1 MRIILLIKNKKRG
14 KIKMY
19 KGTKYYKE
27 KFYTYPAVLDDS
39 ENEKGTYTVTFPDVP
54 GAIGEGKGISEAIA
68 SGKEGL
74 ESILI
79 ASNEL
84 YTNSPIEKVKKDNPN
99 KIVTYILADMEEA
112 REITKPA
119 TVKKNTTIPR
129 DLAIKGEKAG
139 VNFSKLLTDALRVK
153 LS

>member
-1 MRIILLIKNKKRG
+1 
-14 KIKMY
+14 MY
-19 KGTKYYKE
+19 KETEYYKE
-27 KFYTYPAVLDDS
+27 KYYAFPAVLDDS
-39 ENEKGTYTVTFPDVP
+39 ENEKGIYTVTFPDVP
-54 GAIGEGKGISEAIA
+54 GAIGEGKGFSEAIA

-79 ASNEL
+79 ASDEP
-84 YTNSPIEKVKKDNPN
+84 YTSSSIEKVEKDNPD

-139 VNFSKLLTDALRVK
+139 VNFSKLLTDALRIK
-153 LS
+153 LGLKI

>member
-27 KFYTYPAVLDDS
+27 NFYTYPAVLDDS

>member
-1 MRIILLIKNKKRG
+1 
-14 KIKMY
+14 MY

-79 ASNEL
+79 ASNKP

>member
-1 MRIILLIKNKKRG
+1 
-14 KIKMY
+14 MY
-19 KGTKYYKE
+19 EETTRYKDKY
-27 KFYTYPAVLDDS
+27 YTYPAILDDS

-54 GAIGEGKGISEAIA
+54 GAIGEGKGFSAAIA

-74 ESILI
+74 EAILI
-79 ASNEL
+79 ASNEP
-84 YTNSPIEKVKKDNPN
+84 YTSSPIEKVEKDNPD

-112 REITKPA
+112 REITRPA

-139 VNFSKLLTDALRVK
+139 INFSKLLTDALRFR
-153 LS
+153 LSQQ

>member
-1 MRIILLIKNKKRG
+1 
-14 KIKMY
+14 MY

>member
-1 MRIILLIKNKKRG
+1 
-14 KIKMY
+14 MY

-54 GAIGEGKGISEAIA
+54 GAIGEGKGITEAIA